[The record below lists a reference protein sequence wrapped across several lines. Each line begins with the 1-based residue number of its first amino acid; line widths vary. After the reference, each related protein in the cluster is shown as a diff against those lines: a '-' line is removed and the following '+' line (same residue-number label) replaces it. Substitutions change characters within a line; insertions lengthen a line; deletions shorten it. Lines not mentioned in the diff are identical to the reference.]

1 MKTCTEKT
9 TIEKLLLSLQE
20 ARTPVEH
27 RRIMIEL
34 SVRIGDPRIFQE
46 EPVVNYNTRLHQ
58 QSIVIWDAFESVTN
72 GMYNPEA
79 LHRLEE
85 IDDESPFLPWKN
97 FILAVLAFYQG
108 DRDNLFQLL
117 EKIPS
122 GTPPGRFRNL
132 LRHFEE
138 DKTHEKAANKLYT
151 LLEDDHDFISCAVDQ
166 LNDCLENNHAAAFLE
181 STGFLVLDILASHSH
196 AARRL
201 AVWSIQVSS
210 LHDFDISGYICRLT
224 DMFGRKEAHRLVAVA
239 LMPMEPE
246 ISLLFWLRYGI
257 ESVSQVTMSSEE
269 IFALIAIIADTY
281 RKILEDNMLDEL
293 RGNREYTGSLHSLA
307 LKLGDET
314 LRLSKITGHFPPDF
328 VAHTLFPGIFGSA
341 GSQSF
346 DPYDWLENATLS
358 SIRIMRSEKR
368 ADSDSITGSD
378 GDISGRGKKYHP
390 QGSDHSGC
398 KQLELLFEE
407 GSIHDRQ
414 Q

>member
-20 ARTPVEH
+20 ARTPAEH
-27 RRIMIEL
+27 RRIMDEL
-34 SVRIGDPRIFQE
+34 SACIGDPRIFQE
-46 EPVVNYNTRLHQ
+46 EPVVHYNTRLHQ
-58 QSIVIWDAFESVTN
+58 QSIIIWDAFESVTN

-85 IDDESPFLPWKN
+85 IDNGSPFSPWKN
-97 FILAVLAFYQG
+97 LILAILAFYQG

-117 EKIPS
+117 GKIPS
-122 GTPPGRFRNL
+122 STPPGRFRNL
-132 LRHFEE
+132 LRYFEE
-138 DKTHEKAANKLYT
+138 DTARGKAADKLCT

-166 LNDCLENNHAAAFLE
+166 LNDCLENNHTVAFLE
-181 STGFLVLDILASHSH
+181 STGFLVRDLLASHSH

-210 LHDFDISGYICRLT
+210 RHDFDISGYICRLT
-224 DMFGRKEAHRLVAVA
+224 DIFGRKEALRLVAVA
-239 LMPMEPE
+239 LMPTEPE

-257 ESVSQVTMSSEE
+257 ESVSQDTMSSEE

-314 LRLSKITGHFPPDF
+314 LRLSRITGHIPPDF
-328 VAHTLFPGIFGSA
+328 VTHTLFPGTTGPA

-346 DPYDWLENATLS
+346 DPYEWLENAAAA
-358 SIRIMRSEKR
+358 SIRIMRSEER
-368 ADSDSITGSD
+368 ADTCSITES
-378 GDISGRGKKYHP
+378 ISGSGGDMSGRDKKHHP
-390 QGSDHSGC
+390 QGSDHNGC
-398 KQLELLFEE
+398 RQLEFLFEE
-407 GSIHDRQ
+407 GYI
-414 Q
+414 

>member
-9 TIEKLLLSLQE
+9 AIEKLLLSLQE
-20 ARTPVEH
+20 ARTPAEH
-27 RRIMIEL
+27 RRIMVEL
-34 SVRIGDPRIFQE
+34 SACIGDPRIFQE
-46 EPVVNYNTRLHQ
+46 EPVVHYNTRLHQ

-85 IDDESPFLPWKN
+85 IDDESPFFPWKN

-117 EKIPS
+117 EKIPA

-138 DKTHEKAANKLYT
+138 DTARGKAANKLYT
-151 LLEDDHDFISCAVDQ
+151 LLEDDHDFTSCAVDQ
-166 LNDCLENNHAAAFLE
+166 LNDCLENNHAEAFLE
-181 STGFLVLDILASHSH
+181 STGFLVRDILASHSH

-224 DMFGRKEAHRLVAVA
+224 DMFGRKEALRLVAVA
-239 LMPMEPE
+239 LMPVEPE

-257 ESVSQVTMSSEE
+257 ESVSQDTMSGGET
-269 IFALIAIIADTY
+269 FALISIISDTY

-293 RGNREYTGSLHSLA
+293 RGNREYTGSLHSLV

-314 LRLSKITGHFPPDF
+314 LRLSRVSGELLPDS
-328 VAHTLFPGIFGSA
+328 VAHTLFQGIFGSV
-341 GSQSF
+341 GSQPF
-346 DPYDWLENATLS
+346 DPYDWLENAGLS
-358 SIRIMRSEKR
+358 
-368 ADSDSITGSD
+368 
-378 GDISGRGKKYHP
+378 
-390 QGSDHSGC
+390 
-398 KQLELLFEE
+398 
-407 GSIHDRQ
+407 
-414 Q
+414 